1 MKVIILTLLV
11 CLTLTAYTSEDWTG
25 AYQLY
30 TDLCDFE
37 NIVSGTTS
45 DCDVQVSIMY
55 STDLWTDT
63 TKWFDE
69 DAGLDKKLEK
79 WEDEE

>member
-25 AYQLY
+25 AHQLSY
-30 TDLCDFE
+30 DLCDFQ
-37 NIVSGTTS
+37 NIGDG
-45 DCDVQVSIMY
+45 DCDISVTITY
-55 STDLWTDT
+55 NTDLWTDT
-63 TKWFDE
+63 TYWFE
-69 DAGLDKKLEK
+69 DGSGLDKKLEK